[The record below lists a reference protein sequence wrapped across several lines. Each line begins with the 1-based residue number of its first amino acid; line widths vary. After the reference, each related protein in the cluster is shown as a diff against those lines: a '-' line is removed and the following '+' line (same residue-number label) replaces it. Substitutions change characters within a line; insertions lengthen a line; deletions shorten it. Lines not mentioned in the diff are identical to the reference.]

1 MKGILPSII
10 FSLIITLILHAE
22 AYNVSGLV
30 KDAATNEPL
39 PFANVI
45 IVGTSQGISTDQQGK
60 FNLKLETGK
69 YILQCS
75 YVGYKTVNSDIEVVK
90 DIHITIEMNS
100 IDMLLQ
106 DVTIYANRK
115 GESDQKEISTLS
127 LQSEKLGE
135 ITSVIPDVLRS
146 VQMLPGV
153 AVNNEFS
160 SKFNVR
166 GGNPDENLVLINGTQ
181 VYDPYHV
188 KEAPNAS
195 IGIFNVDMIKKM
207 DLITGGFSARYGDR
221 MSSVVNI
228 EYREGNRNNFEGEA
242 GLSLTDLSGLAE
254 GPLGNKGSF
263 ILGFRQSYFQ
273 YVIKMLSIEESIHP
287 SFYDVQGVLAYNLAA
302 QNKLTF
308 KFIHAGDNFYSDP
321 EQNFHGPNRSSA
333 NFQNIDGLLTRNWND
348 SASTD
353 AKYYS
358 TMLALQSTNIISSNA
373 LLKSEISFY
382 DQIEN
387 EHAGKINYYRD
398 DFNSGNINSFYQYT
412 KNYLYSTKLN
422 IRTFEINSSYDLQLN
437 PTYWLRTGLSY
448 QKISYDNYYVNSTT
462 VSEWTDR
469 YKYPDTSFYT
479 SSENELDNNIDS
491 INTQS
496 YKAAGYVENIFQL
509 GDKLILNLGGRFDYF
524 DLNKDLTWSPR
535 INFSYKILPALTLR
549 GAWGYYYQSPIY
561 QQIAYSAASD
571 TNTQSELAIHYIL
584 GLEYNIISNVRNQN
598 FLKLKVEAYH
608 KTYDNLISSTI
619 SSSGEIYYSKKNDAI
634 GRTSGADFYL
644 MYSAGWFS
652 GWISYS
658 LLNAEQ
664 KILNDSYGYFSR
676 NTDQRNTLAV
686 YADIS
691 PGKGWKFST
700 RIAYGSGFAY
710 TPSIAVY
717 NSSSKI
723 WKWKTGDPNSAHMPA
738 YKRVDLRFS
747 KNLELFGLSSS
758 VFLDISN
765 VFNYKNIQ
773 AYQYSFSSNG
783 KPLIKE
789 VKLWPILPTFGLT
802 VKF

>member
-1 MKGILPSII
+1 MKGILTSII
-10 FSLIITLILHAE
+10 FSLFIFSTIHAE
-22 AYNVSGLV
+22 SYTVYGLV
-30 KDAATNEPL
+30 KDVATNEPL

-45 IVGTSQGISTDQQGK
+45 IAGTNQGTSTDQQGK
-60 FNLKLETGK
+60 FTFKLETGK
-69 YILQCS
+69 YIFQCS
-75 YVGYKTVNSDIEVVK
+75 YVGYKTISIDIEVIK
-90 DIHITIEMNS
+90 DIRVTIEMNS

-106 DVTIYANRK
+106 DVTIYANRE

-166 GGNPDENLVLINGTQ
+166 GGNTDENLVLINGTQ

-321 EQNFHGPNRSSA
+321 EQNFHGPSRSPA
-333 NFQNIDGLLTRNWND
+333 NYQNVNGLLIRNWND

-353 AKYYS
+353 ARYYS
-358 TMLALQSTNIISSNA
+358 TMLALQSTNIISSKA

-387 EHAGKINYYRD
+387 EHAGKINFYRD
-398 DFNSGNINSFYQYT
+398 DFNAGNINSFYRYT

-422 IRTFEINSSYDLQLN
+422 IRTLELNSIYDLQLN
-437 PTYWLRTGLSY
+437 SSYWLRTGLSY
-448 QKISYDNYYVNSTT
+448 QKISYDNYYVNSTI
-462 VSEWTDR
+462 VSELTDR
-469 YKYPDTSFYT
+469 YNYPDTSFYT
-479 SSENELDNNIDS
+479 SSENDLDNNIDS

-496 YKAAGYVENIFQL
+496 YKAAGYVENILQL
-509 GDKLILNLGGRFDYF
+509 GDKLIFNLGGRFDYF
-524 DLNKDLTWSPR
+524 DLNRD
-535 INFSYKILPALTLR
+535 
-549 GAWGYYYQSPIY
+549 
-561 QQIAYSAASD
+561 
-571 TNTQSELAIHYIL
+571 
-584 GLEYNIISNVRNQN
+584 
-598 FLKLKVEAYH
+598 
-608 KTYDNLISSTI
+608 
-619 SSSGEIYYSKKNDAI
+619 
-634 GRTSGADFYL
+634 
-644 MYSAGWFS
+644 
-652 GWISYS
+652 
-658 LLNAEQ
+658 
-664 KILNDSYGYFSR
+664 
-676 NTDQRNTLAV
+676 
-686 YADIS
+686 
-691 PGKGWKFST
+691 
-700 RIAYGSGFAY
+700 
-710 TPSIAVY
+710 
-717 NSSSKI
+717 
-723 WKWKTGDPNSAHMPA
+723 
-738 YKRVDLRFS
+738 
-747 KNLELFGLSSS
+747 
-758 VFLDISN
+758 
-765 VFNYKNIQ
+765 
-773 AYQYSFSSNG
+773 
-783 KPLIKE
+783 
-789 VKLWPILPTFGLT
+789 
-802 VKF
+802 

>member
-1 MKGILPSII
+1 MKGILFLII
-10 FSLIITLILHAE
+10 FPAFLISSAFAE
-22 AYNVSGLV
+22 PFTIEGIV
-30 KDAATNEPL
+30 KDAATKEPL
-39 PFANVI
+39 PFANI
-45 IVGTSQGISTDQQGK
+45 IIIGTSQGASTNQQGE
-60 FNLKLETGK
+60 FILNLEPGSYNLR
-69 YILQCS
+69 CS
-75 YVGYKTVNSDIEVVK
+75 YVGYKTVNSNLEINK
-90 DIHITIEMNS
+90 DIQITIEMNS

-106 DVTIYANRK
+106 NVTIYANRK
-115 GESDQKEISTLS
+115 GESNQKEVSMLS
-127 LQSEKLGE
+127 LQSENLGE
-135 ITSVIPDVLRS
+135 ITSAIPDVMRS

-228 EYREGNRNNFEGEA
+228 EYREGNRNNFEGQA
-242 GLSLTDLSGLAE
+242 SLSLTDLAGLVE
-254 GPLGNKGSF
+254 GPLGNNGSF

-273 YVIKMLSIEESIHP
+273 YVIKMLSFDESIHP
-287 SFYDVQGVLAYNLAA
+287 SFYDLQGVVAYNLAA

-308 KFIHAGDNFYSDP
+308 KFIHAGDNFFTDP
-321 EQNFHGPNRSSA
+321 EQNYYGPYKSSVSF
-333 NFQNIDGLLTRNWND
+333 NDVDGRLTRNWND
-348 SASTD
+348 SASTN

-358 TMLALQSTNIISSNA
+358 TMLALQNTSIISSNA

-382 DQIEN
+382 DQVEN
-387 EHAGKINYYRD
+387 ELAGKINFYRD
-398 DFNSGNINSFYQYT
+398 DFAGPGVNSFYQYIN
-412 KNYLYSTKLN
+412 NYVYRNNLN
-422 IRTFEINSSYDLQLN
+422 IRTIEVNSSYDLQLD
-437 PTYWLRTGLSY
+437 PSYWLKTGLSY
-448 QKISYDNYYVNSTT
+448 QRIFYDNNYNNSTT
-462 VSEWTDR
+462 ISELTDR
-469 YKYPDTSFYT
+469 YNYPDTSYN
-479 SSENELDNNIDS
+479 SYYENELDNNIDS

-496 YKAAGYVENIFQL
+496 YKAAGYIENILQL

-524 DLNKDLTWSPR
+524 DLNKDLTFSPR
-535 INFSYKILPALTLR
+535 INFSYKITPDLTFR

-584 GLEYNIISNVRNQN
+584 GLEYNIISNAENQN
-598 FLKLKVEAYH
+598 FLKLKIEAYH
-608 KTYDNLISSTI
+608 KSYDNLISSTI
-619 SSSGEIYYSKKNDAI
+619 SSSGEIYYSKENDAV
-634 GRTSGADFYL
+634 GKTSGADFYL
-644 MYSAGWFS
+644 IYSADWFS

-664 KILNDSYGYFSR
+664 KIINNSYGYFPR
-676 NTDQRNTLAV
+676 NTDQRSTLAV

-691 PGKGWKFST
+691 TGKGWKFST

-710 TPSIAVY
+710 TPSNAVY
-717 NSSSKI
+717 NYSSRI
-723 WKWKTGDPNSAHMPA
+723 WEWKRGNPNSAYMPA
-738 YKRVDLRFS
+738 YKRVDLRLS
-747 KNLELFGLSSS
+747 KDFKLFGLASSI
-758 VFLDISN
+758 FLDVSN
-765 VFNYKNIQ
+765 IFNYKNIQ
-773 AYQYSFSSNG
+773 AYQYTLRNG
-783 KPLIKE
+783 QPVVKE
-789 VKLWPILPTFGLT
+789 VKLWPILPTFGLS

>member
-1 MKGILPSII
+1 
-10 FSLIITLILHAE
+10 
-22 AYNVSGLV
+22 
-30 KDAATNEPL
+30 
-39 PFANVI
+39 
-45 IVGTSQGISTDQQGK
+45 
-60 FNLKLETGK
+60 
-69 YILQCS
+69 
-75 YVGYKTVNSDIEVVK
+75 
-90 DIHITIEMNS
+90 
-100 IDMLLQ
+100 
-106 DVTIYANRK
+106 
-115 GESDQKEISTLS
+115 
-127 LQSEKLGE
+127 
-135 ITSVIPDVLRS
+135 
-146 VQMLPGV
+146 
-153 AVNNEFS
+153 
-160 SKFNVR
+160 
-166 GGNPDENLVLINGTQ
+166 
-181 VYDPYHV
+181 
-188 KEAPNAS
+188 
-195 IGIFNVDMIKKM
+195 
-207 DLITGGFSARYGDR
+207 YGDR

-254 GPLGNKGSF
+254 GPLGNNGSF

-273 YVIKMLSIEESIHP
+273 YVIKMLNVEESIHP
-287 SFYDVQGVLAYNLAA
+287 SFYDFQGVLAYNLAA

-321 EQNFHGPNRSSA
+321 EQNYHGPNRSSA
-333 NFQNIDGLLTRNWND
+333 SFQNVDGILTRNWND

-358 TMLALQSTNIISSNA
+358 TMLAFQSTNIISSNA

-387 EHAGKINYYRD
+387 EHAGKINFYRD
-398 DFNSGNINSFYQYT
+398 DFNGGDINSFYQYT

-422 IRTFEINSSYDLQLN
+422 IRTLEINSSYDLQLN
-437 PTYWLRTGLSY
+437 PAYWFRAGLSY

-469 YKYPDTSFYT
+469 HKYPDTSFYT
-479 SSENELDNNIDS
+479 NSENELDNNIDS

-496 YKAAGYVENIFQL
+496 YKAAGYVENILLL

-584 GLEYNIISNVRNQN
+584 GFEYNI
-598 FLKLKVEAYH
+598 
-608 KTYDNLISSTI
+608 
-619 SSSGEIYYSKKNDAI
+619 NDAV

-664 KILNDSYGYFSR
+664 KILNDSYGYFPR

-717 NSSSKI
+717 NSSSRI

-773 AYQYSFSSNG
+773 AYQYTFSSNG

-789 VKLWPILPTFGLT
+789 VKLWPILPTFGLS